1 MTNLINRGFTGLR
14 ISDFDMFYSAAY
26 DEFSRKPKE
35 AEAEIKRYD
44 ESRLIAQIESISG
57 TRPGQKDTPQMLLDA
72 ARYRAARDFIEG
84 RRAA

>member
-1 MTNLINRGFTGLR
+1 MTKLIDRGFTGLR

-26 DEFSRKPKE
+26 DDFSRKPIK
-35 AEAEIKRYD
+35 AEAEIRRYD
-44 ESRLIAQIESISG
+44 DSKLIAQTESISG
-57 TRPGQKDTPQMLLDA
+57 TRPDQIDTPQMLLRA